1 MAHERPLSEEEW
13 LLLSHVLVNGSA
25 AAQSFAG
32 QVAFAKATRGC
43 DCGCPSISLIIDPR
57 APQGRTTERII
68 VDLLGALSDGT
79 DVGLLVFTKNG
90 YLSDLEVYAFG
101 GRAEPFP
108 LPVIQSL
115 HPFGE
120 KQS

>member
-1 MAHERPLSEEEW
+1 MTHERPLSEEER
-13 LLLSHVLVNGSA
+13 LLLQHVLVNGSA
-25 AAQSFAG
+25 SAQSFAG

-43 DCGCPSISLIIDPR
+43 DCGCPSINLIIDPR
-57 APQGRTTERII
+57 APQSSASERII
-68 VDLLGALSDGT
+68 VDLLGTLSDGA
-79 DVGLLVFTKNG
+79 DVGLFVFTDNG
-90 YLSDLEVYAFG
+90 YLSELEVYTFG

-120 KQS
+120 EQS